1 MTADANACANTQ
13 RQTVIMQLQMKQAKG
28 EKIEM
33 QNLEGRRN
41 REGCYAASIHL
52 GEYQKQTAGY
62 KHKLWS

>member
-1 MTADANACANTQ
+1 MTADTNAHANAQ

-28 EKIEM
+28 DKIEM
-33 QNLEGRRN
+33 QNLDGRRN

-52 GEYQKQTAGY
+52 GEYQIQTARY